1 MKRSLFSFVCT
12 VLLLSL
18 TCSVRAASTYG
29 VLINSNRLVAAED
42 AGESVDGH
50 TQYLARVQLNAL
62 DTIRLIDTS
71 NNNATW
77 MVDLDAASVSG
88 FEGSATL
95 GYMVCM
101 TAGCYDCYIKLKYQS
116 DQLYIGA
123 GTDDCSEGVEYNPSA
138 GGGGDTQ
145 EMYYLVGN
153 SADMGEWSL
162 ENALLLTDGTITLDL
177 QEGEYKFKVVEGR
190 SWDVALGY
198 TDLNFDCSSY
208 NVRGDEDGNINV
220 VLAQAGTFT
229 VAVQNGQLCVTG
241 SFVNNTD
248 QVRLTTG
255 VSPEGSG
262 YISPASGTYSL
273 GSSVEL
279 SASISTG
286 GWMFDRWSDDNSW
299 GNPRTVTLTQD
310 TTITAIF
317 SPGEYGLLI
326 NGSTIVDGTF
336 TGRVPEGSYIGQF
349 KATTYLQQGDQLQII
364 NLFHGDN
371 SAWRPEIEDGGLSS
385 NFEIGDNN
393 LTCNVAGCYDIYI
406 KIHYGQSSDVVYI
419 GEGYDCPNQGDT
431 SGGNTDGDVLF
442 STSFEDWPSQT
453 YSSEQTWAASNIIFT
468 LNRVK
473 VVSNQQ
479 PASVSG
485 SSVGYIQPT
494 NTSSAYVYTDR
505 LAYVERV
512 VYTHASA
519 ISGGGWQLQ
528 SSSDGTNWYAFNEN
542 EPGCATSYQA
552 EQKEVYV
559 FMENVWLRWVPMG
572 GSTNTN
578 IYLTD
583 IIIYGNNGSSGAPGI
598 VASGDCAEDGSSNV
612 TWLLSTDSI
621 LTIGGNGR
629 MADYDEQTNIAP
641 WYQYKD
647 AYNSVYIADGV
658 TNVGNLAFR
667 ESPNLRYVDL
677 ASTVTQL
684 GNYSFYNCPTLHS
697 LTLPESVA
705 VLSENTPFGGTTK
718 MNSAVYNSRVFV
730 SLPQDY
736 SGEFA
741 VADGTIMV
749 ASQAFRG
756 CSQLTAVALPNTVTN
771 LLGSST
777 FENCTSL
784 MSVILPDGIIDLGQ
798 YAFSGCITLKGIDLP
813 STLASLG
820 SYCFAECSAV
830 DSIICRATTPPS
842 ANGSTFAGVPEGTT
856 VYVPGESIETYLA
869 ADGWSTFSTYLAL
882 DQSAGN
888 TCPVSGTCGA
898 DGDNIT
904 WELGCDSVLTL
915 TGTGAM
921 ADYSLDN
928 APWYES
934 YRQAIR
940 SVVIGSGI
948 TSVGAR
954 AFTDCTSLTSVDFGE
969 TVTSVGYYAFGFC
982 SSLQHVT
989 LPNSITAISN
999 GAFDRCPLTE
1009 PLYNSHVFVFMPETY
1024 AGEYSIPEGI
1034 ETIAGYA
1041 FKGCSQ
1047 ITSITVPESVTSIS
1061 GGYAFSGCSSLQS
1074 INIPA
1079 GVTYI
1084 GGGTFSG
1091 CSSLRYIEI
1100 PASVTQIA
1108 VSAFSNCTGLDS
1120 ITCNATYPPMAEA
1133 NTFEGV
1139 ATSIPVN
1146 IPAGTTGTYSQAT
1159 GWNQFTNF
1167 RELPDS
1173 VCVVARGICGAQE
1186 RNLSWVLTCDS
1197 VLTIFGT
1204 GAMVS
1209 TYYSTPAPWAEYG
1222 SKIRDIVIGEGVT
1235 NMAAYAFYNDGNTAG
1250 VYDNVRTLYIPS
1262 TMQNLVN
1269 NYFYRCPLDIVTIN
1283 SDTIVG
1289 KGNFTSGSS
1298 INQLFGS
1305 RVRQFIIGDSV
1316 KSIANSAFYNQSPDS
1331 LESVILPE
1339 GLQSI
1344 GTWAFGYVEH
1354 LSTIALP
1361 STLQTLDTEAFSAS
1375 GLESID
1381 IPAGLQTI
1389 GSSVFKNCKQL
1400 SSVTFHNGLKT
1411 IGVSAFQNCTALPV
1425 ITIPETVETVN
1436 SGAFQGCTSLTKVT
1450 VLSALWAGENKSSSS
1465 TTKQVL
1471 DGYVRELVLGD
1482 GITRLGKYAF
1492 SGIDSLRT
1500 ITFPSSL
1507 EVVGEYAFSNC
1518 KSLSSLSL
1526 PAGVTTIGNYAFTGC
1541 AAIDSV
1547 SLGESLVRI
1556 GQQAFSQCTSMRS
1569 LPLPESLRAINSTA
1583 FYGCTGLTEVVI
1595 PSAVDSLGSNIF
1607 GGCTN
1612 LTRVTVNSNALC
1624 SQTFTTTANIKTA
1637 FNQDAILTYVIGE
1650 GVTAIGNYAFYNSP
1664 MVALNLPSTLTAIGT
1679 GSFGSC
1685 SSLTCVTCEAVT
1697 PPTISASTAF
1707 SRQDT
1712 LLIPC
1717 EAKTLYKQA
1726 EYWQNFSKII
1736 CPDDMNT
1743 PTELTYTLTA
1753 DWQFIMLP
1761 GVFGLSAD
1769 DIVTDGDVVWATYNA
1784 ERRAAG
1790 LSGWEIYSAA
1800 TGFSGTKAFIV
1811 RAADANATL
1820 TIHIP
1825 DQAREP
1831 AGAAL
1836 PLTYQAAAHPQ
1847 NANWNFLGNPYPYE
1861 YNISAALLAQGIE
1874 TPITVWNGTGYSTYT
1889 PGIDEYTLQPFQ
1901 AFFIQLPD
1909 NGPETITFSSEYIAA
1924 SGEND
1929 LLWDYTEAA
1938 PSANPDNG
1946 LYYASMVSDAVGTN
1960 NGLKGVKLNASGWA
1974 YFEKANVAGK
1984 LKLTF
1989 ANRKV
1994 QTAYAV
2000 SVYNATKTEGENP
2013 VKGEK
2018 IADTDDV
2025 EFGSSATIALPAEV
2039 TGVYIERK
2047 TDAEG
2052 VLSKIEFKEGVA
2064 H

>member
-1 MKRSLFSFVCT
+1 MKRSLLSFVCT
-12 VLLLSL
+12 VLLLGFA
-18 TCSVRAASTYG
+18 CSVRAASAYG
-29 VLINSNRLVAAED
+29 ILINSNRLVAAEE

-190 SWDVALGY
+190 SWDIALGY
-198 TDLNFDCSSY
+198 TNLNFDCSSY
-208 NVRGDEDGNINV
+208 NVRGDEDGNVNV
-220 VLAQAGTFT
+220 VLAQAGTLT

-241 SFVNNTD
+241 NFVNNTN

-255 VSPEGSG
+255 VSPEGAG
-262 YISPASGTYSL
+262 YISPSSGNYSI

-279 SASISTG
+279 SASIATG

-299 GNPRTVTLTQD
+299 GNPRTITLTQD

-349 KATTYLQQGDQLQII
+349 KATTYLQQGDQLQVI

-371 SAWRPEIEDGGLSS
+371 SAWRPEIEDGGLSG

-393 LTCNVAGCYDIYI
+393 LICNVAGCYDIYI

-419 GEGYDCPNQGDT
+419 GEGYDCPNQGDP

-453 YSSEQTWAASNIIFT
+453 YSSEQTWASSNIIFT

-473 VVSNQQ
+473 VVPNQQ
-479 PASVSG
+479 PTSVSG

-494 NTSSAYVYTDR
+494 NVSSAYVYTDR

-512 VYTHASA
+512 IYTHASA

-528 SSSDGTNWYAFNEN
+528 SSSDGVDWYAFNDN
-542 EPGCATSYQA
+542 ETGCATSYQA
-552 EQKEVYV
+552 EVKEVYV
-559 FMENVWLRWVPMG
+559 HMENVWLRWVPLG
-572 GSTNTN
+572 SSTNTN

-667 ESPNLRYVDL
+667 ESPNLRYVEL

-684 GNYSFYNCPTLHS
+684 GNYSFYNCPALHS
-697 LTLPESVA
+697 LTLPESVT

-749 ASQAFRG
+749 ASQAFRD

-798 YAFSGCITLKGIDLP
+798 YAFSGCIALKGIDLP

-856 VYVPGESIETYLA
+856 VYVPGASIETYHA

-898 DGDNIT
+898 DGDNIR
-904 WELGCDSVLTL
+904 WELGCDSVLTIS
-915 TGTGAM
+915 GTGAM
-921 ADYSLDN
+921 ATYNSNTTPWLANAAAIKSVVIEHGVTSLSPYAFYNSGSSANYKSLTHVSIPSSISTLSNNQFWQCPIQTVELNSEALMLNITSSSNNLMYIFGTQVRKYILGDSVLTIGKYAFYNQGDDSLRTIVLPQGLTTISAWGFGYLEHLQSIEIPANVTSIGGN
-928 APWYES
+928 AFS
-934 YRQAIR
+934 GCTNLR
-940 SVVIGSGI
+940 SVVIGSG
-948 TSVGAR
+948 
-954 AFTDCTSLTSVDFGE
+954 
-969 TVTSVGYYAFGFC
+969 
-982 SSLQHVT
+982 
-989 LPNSITAISN
+989 
-999 GAFDRCPLTE
+999 
-1009 PLYNSHVFVFMPETY
+1009 
-1024 AGEYSIPEGI
+1024 
-1034 ETIAGYA
+1034 
-1041 FKGCSQ
+1041 
-1047 ITSITVPESVTSIS
+1047 VTSI
-1061 GGYAFSGCSSLQS
+1061 A
-1074 INIPA
+1074 
-1079 GVTYI
+1079 
-1084 GGGTFSG
+1084 
-1091 CSSLRYIEI
+1091 
-1100 PASVTQIA
+1100 
-1108 VSAFSNCTGLDS
+1108 
-1120 ITCNATYPPMAEA
+1120 
-1133 NTFEGV
+1133 
-1139 ATSIPVN
+1139 
-1146 IPAGTTGTYSQAT
+1146 SQA
-1159 GWNQFTNF
+1159 F
-1167 RELPDS
+1167 RD
-1173 VCVVARGICGAQE
+1173 C
-1186 RNLSWVLTCDS
+1186 
-1197 VLTIFGT
+1197 
-1204 GAMVS
+1204 
-1209 TYYSTPAPWAEYG
+1209 
-1222 SKIRDIVIGEGVT
+1222 
-1235 NMAAYAFYNDGNTAG
+1235 
-1250 VYDNVRTLYIPS
+1250 
-1262 TMQNLVN
+1262 
-1269 NYFYRCPLDIVTIN
+1269 N
-1283 SDTIVG
+1283 S
-1289 KGNFTSGSS
+1289 
-1298 INQLFGS
+1298 
-1305 RVRQFIIGDSV
+1305 
-1316 KSIANSAFYNQSPDS
+1316 
-1331 LESVILPE
+1331 
-1339 GLQSI
+1339 
-1344 GTWAFGYVEH
+1344 
-1354 LSTIALP
+1354 
-1361 STLQTLDTEAFSAS
+1361 
-1375 GLESID
+1375 
-1381 IPAGLQTI
+1381 
-1389 GSSVFKNCKQL
+1389 
-1400 SSVTFHNGLKT
+1400 
-1411 IGVSAFQNCTALPV
+1411 
-1425 ITIPETVETVN
+1425 
-1436 SGAFQGCTSLTKVT
+1436 
-1450 VLSALWAGENKSSSS
+1450 
-1465 TTKQVL
+1465 
-1471 DGYVRELVLGD
+1471 
-1482 GITRLGKYAF
+1482 
-1492 SGIDSLRT
+1492 
-1500 ITFPSSL
+1500 
-1507 EVVGEYAFSNC
+1507 
-1518 KSLSSLSL
+1518 
-1526 PAGVTTIGNYAFTGC
+1526 
-1541 AAIDSV
+1541 
-1547 SLGESLVRI
+1547 
-1556 GQQAFSQCTSMRS
+1556 
-1569 LPLPESLRAINSTA
+1569 
-1583 FYGCTGLTEVVI
+1583 
-1595 PSAVDSLGSNIF
+1595 
-1607 GGCTN
+1607 
-1612 LTRVTVNSNALC
+1612 LTRVTSNA
-1624 SQTFTTTANIKTA
+1624 
-1637 FNQDAILTYVIGE
+1637 
-1650 GVTAIGNYAFYNSP
+1650 P
-1664 MVALNLPSTLTAIGT
+1664 
-1679 GSFGSC
+1679 
-1685 SSLTCVTCEAVT
+1685 T
-1697 PPTISASTAF
+1697 PPTIAASDAF
-1707 SRQDT
+1707 SLQDT
-1712 LLIPC
+1712 LLVPC
-1717 EAKTLYKQA
+1717 EAKTLYQQA
-1726 EYWQNFSKII
+1726 QFWQNFSKII

-1743 PTELTYTLTA
+1743 PTELTYTLTT
-1753 DWQFIMLP
+1753 DWQFITLP

-1769 DIVTDGDVVWATYNA
+1769 DIVTDGEVVWATYNA

-1909 NGPETITFSSEYIAA
+1909 GGPQAIQFSPEYIV
-1924 SGEND
+1924 GGTGGN
-1929 LLWDYTEAA
+1929 A
-1938 PSANPDNG
+1938 PVR
-1946 LYYASMVSDAVGTN
+1946 VSDIVRSHIA
-1960 NGLKGVKLNASGWA
+1960 
-1974 YFEKANVAGK
+1974 
-1984 LKLTF
+1984 
-1989 ANRKV
+1989 
-1994 QTAYAV
+1994 QQI
-2000 SVYNATKTEGENP
+2000 TENH
-2013 VKGEK
+2013 
-2018 IADTDDV
+2018 
-2025 EFGSSATIALPAEV
+2025 
-2039 TGVYIERK
+2039 Y
-2047 TDAEG
+2047 
-2052 VLSKIEFKEGVA
+2052 
-2064 H
+2064 

>member
-1 MKRSLFSFVCT
+1 MKRSLLSFVCT
-12 VLLLSL
+12 VLLLGFA
-18 TCSVRAASTYG
+18 CSVRAASAYG
-29 VLINSNRLVAAED
+29 ILINSNRLVAAEE

-50 TQYLARVQLNAL
+50 TQYLARVQLNVL

-190 SWDVALGY
+190 SWDIALGY
-198 TDLNFDCSSY
+198 TNLNFDCSSY
-208 NVRGDEDGNINV
+208 NVRGDEDGNVNV
-220 VLAQAGTFT
+220 VLAQAGTLT

-241 SFVNNTD
+241 NFVNNTN

-255 VSPEGSG
+255 VSPEGAG
-262 YISPASGTYSL
+262 YISPSSGNYSI

-279 SASISTG
+279 SASIATG

-299 GNPRTVTLTQD
+299 GNPRTITLTQD

-349 KATTYLQQGDQLQII
+349 KATTYLQQGDQLQVI

-371 SAWRPEIEDGGLSS
+371 SAWRPEIEDGGLSG

-393 LTCNVAGCYDIYI
+393 LICNVAGCYDIYI

-419 GEGYDCPNQGDT
+419 GEGYDCPNQGDP

-453 YSSEQTWAASNIIFT
+453 YSSEQTWASSNIIFT

-473 VVSNQQ
+473 VVPNQQ
-479 PASVSG
+479 PTSVSG

-494 NTSSAYVYTDR
+494 NVSSAYVYTDR

-512 VYTHASA
+512 IYTHASA

-528 SSSDGTNWYAFNEN
+528 SSSDGVDWYAFNDN
-542 EPGCATSYQA
+542 ETGCATSYQA
-552 EQKEVYV
+552 EVKEVYV
-559 FMENVWLRWVPMG
+559 HMENVWLRWVPLG
-572 GSTNTN
+572 SSTNTN

-667 ESPNLRYVDL
+667 ESPNLRYVEL

-684 GNYSFYNCPTLHS
+684 GNYSFYNCPALHS
-697 LTLPESVA
+697 LTLPESVT

-749 ASQAFRG
+749 ASQAFRD

-798 YAFSGCITLKGIDLP
+798 YAFSGCIALKGIDLP

-898 DGDNIT
+898 DGDNIR
-904 WELGCDSVLTL
+904 WELGCDSVLTIS
-915 TGTGAM
+915 GTGAM
-921 ADYSLDN
+921 ATYNSNTTPWLANAAAIKSVVIEHGVTSLSPYAFYNSGSSANYKSLTHVSIPSSISTLSNNQFWQCPIQTVELNSEALMLNITSSSNNLMYIFGTQVRKYILGDSVLTIGKYAFYNQGDDSLRTIVLPQGLTTISAWGFGYLEHLQSIEIPANVTSIGGN
-928 APWYES
+928 AFS
-934 YRQAIR
+934 GCTNLR
-940 SVVIGSGI
+940 SVVIGSG
-948 TSVGAR
+948 
-954 AFTDCTSLTSVDFGE
+954 
-969 TVTSVGYYAFGFC
+969 
-982 SSLQHVT
+982 
-989 LPNSITAISN
+989 
-999 GAFDRCPLTE
+999 
-1009 PLYNSHVFVFMPETY
+1009 
-1024 AGEYSIPEGI
+1024 
-1034 ETIAGYA
+1034 
-1041 FKGCSQ
+1041 
-1047 ITSITVPESVTSIS
+1047 VTSI
-1061 GGYAFSGCSSLQS
+1061 A
-1074 INIPA
+1074 
-1079 GVTYI
+1079 
-1084 GGGTFSG
+1084 
-1091 CSSLRYIEI
+1091 
-1100 PASVTQIA
+1100 
-1108 VSAFSNCTGLDS
+1108 
-1120 ITCNATYPPMAEA
+1120 
-1133 NTFEGV
+1133 
-1139 ATSIPVN
+1139 
-1146 IPAGTTGTYSQAT
+1146 SQA
-1159 GWNQFTNF
+1159 F
-1167 RELPDS
+1167 RD
-1173 VCVVARGICGAQE
+1173 C
-1186 RNLSWVLTCDS
+1186 
-1197 VLTIFGT
+1197 
-1204 GAMVS
+1204 
-1209 TYYSTPAPWAEYG
+1209 
-1222 SKIRDIVIGEGVT
+1222 
-1235 NMAAYAFYNDGNTAG
+1235 
-1250 VYDNVRTLYIPS
+1250 
-1262 TMQNLVN
+1262 
-1269 NYFYRCPLDIVTIN
+1269 N
-1283 SDTIVG
+1283 S
-1289 KGNFTSGSS
+1289 
-1298 INQLFGS
+1298 
-1305 RVRQFIIGDSV
+1305 
-1316 KSIANSAFYNQSPDS
+1316 
-1331 LESVILPE
+1331 
-1339 GLQSI
+1339 
-1344 GTWAFGYVEH
+1344 
-1354 LSTIALP
+1354 
-1361 STLQTLDTEAFSAS
+1361 
-1375 GLESID
+1375 
-1381 IPAGLQTI
+1381 
-1389 GSSVFKNCKQL
+1389 
-1400 SSVTFHNGLKT
+1400 
-1411 IGVSAFQNCTALPV
+1411 
-1425 ITIPETVETVN
+1425 
-1436 SGAFQGCTSLTKVT
+1436 
-1450 VLSALWAGENKSSSS
+1450 
-1465 TTKQVL
+1465 
-1471 DGYVRELVLGD
+1471 
-1482 GITRLGKYAF
+1482 
-1492 SGIDSLRT
+1492 
-1500 ITFPSSL
+1500 
-1507 EVVGEYAFSNC
+1507 
-1518 KSLSSLSL
+1518 
-1526 PAGVTTIGNYAFTGC
+1526 
-1541 AAIDSV
+1541 
-1547 SLGESLVRI
+1547 
-1556 GQQAFSQCTSMRS
+1556 
-1569 LPLPESLRAINSTA
+1569 
-1583 FYGCTGLTEVVI
+1583 
-1595 PSAVDSLGSNIF
+1595 
-1607 GGCTN
+1607 
-1612 LTRVTVNSNALC
+1612 LTRVTSNA
-1624 SQTFTTTANIKTA
+1624 
-1637 FNQDAILTYVIGE
+1637 
-1650 GVTAIGNYAFYNSP
+1650 P
-1664 MVALNLPSTLTAIGT
+1664 
-1679 GSFGSC
+1679 
-1685 SSLTCVTCEAVT
+1685 T
-1697 PPTISASTAF
+1697 PPTIAASDAF
-1707 SRQDT
+1707 SLQDT
-1712 LLIPC
+1712 LLVPC
-1717 EAKTLYKQA
+1717 EAKTLYQQA
-1726 EYWQNFSKII
+1726 QFWQNFSKII

-1743 PTELTYTLTA
+1743 PTELTYTLTT
-1753 DWQFIMLP
+1753 DWQFITLP

-1769 DIVTDGDVVWATYNA
+1769 DIVTDGEVVWATYNA

-1909 NGPETITFSSEYIAA
+1909 GGPQAIQFSPEYIV
-1924 SGEND
+1924 GGTGGN
-1929 LLWDYTEAA
+1929 A
-1938 PSANPDNG
+1938 PVR
-1946 LYYASMVSDAVGTN
+1946 VSDIVRSHIA
-1960 NGLKGVKLNASGWA
+1960 
-1974 YFEKANVAGK
+1974 
-1984 LKLTF
+1984 
-1989 ANRKV
+1989 
-1994 QTAYAV
+1994 QQI
-2000 SVYNATKTEGENP
+2000 TENH
-2013 VKGEK
+2013 
-2018 IADTDDV
+2018 
-2025 EFGSSATIALPAEV
+2025 
-2039 TGVYIERK
+2039 Y
-2047 TDAEG
+2047 
-2052 VLSKIEFKEGVA
+2052 
-2064 H
+2064 

>member
-29 VLINSNRLVAAED
+29 ILINSNRLVAAED
-42 AGESVDGH
+42 AGKSVDGH
-50 TQYLARVQLNAL
+50 TQYLARVQLNVL

-77 MVDLDAASVSG
+77 MADLDAASVSG

-123 GTDDCSEGVEYNPSA
+123 GTDDCSEGVEYNPST
-138 GGGGDTQ
+138 GGGGTQ
-145 EMYYLVGN
+145 VEYYLVGN

-162 ENALLLTDGTITLDL
+162 ENALLLTDGTISLDL

-190 SWDVALGY
+190 SWDIALGY
-198 TDLNFDCSSY
+198 ANLNFNCSSY
-208 NVRGDEDGNINV
+208 NVRGDEDGNVDV
-220 VLAQAGTFT
+220 VLAQAGTLT

-241 SFVNNTD
+241 NFVNNTD

-255 VSPEGSG
+255 VSPEGAG
-262 YISPASGTYSL
+262 YISPSSGNYSI

-279 SASISTG
+279 SASIATG

-371 SAWRPEIEDGGLSS
+371 SAWRPEIEDGGLSG

-393 LTCNVAGCYDIYI
+393 LICNVAGCYDIYI

-419 GEGYDCPNQGDT
+419 GEGYDCPNQGDP
-431 SGGNTDGDVLF
+431 SGGNTGGDVLF

-453 YSSEQTWAASNIIFT
+453 YSSEQTWASSNIIFT

-473 VVSNQQ
+473 VVPNQQ
-479 PASVSG
+479 PTSVSG

-494 NTSSAYVYTDR
+494 NVSSAYVYTDR

-528 SSSDGTNWYAFNEN
+528 SSSDGVDWYAFNDN
-542 EPGCATSYQA
+542 ETGCATSYQA

-559 FMENVWLRWVPMG
+559 YMENVWLRWVPMG
-572 GSTNTN
+572 NSTNTN

-583 IIIYGNNGSSGAPGI
+583 IIIYGNNGSSDAPGI

-667 ESPNLRYVDL
+667 ESPNLRYVEL

-684 GNYSFYNCPTLHS
+684 GNYSFYNCPALHS
-697 LTLPESVA
+697 LTLPESVTI
-705 VLSENTPFGGTTK
+705 LSENTLFGGTTK

-798 YAFSGCITLKGIDLP
+798 YAFSGCIALKGIDLP

-856 VYVPGESIETYLA
+856 VYVPGASIETYLA

-898 DGDNIT
+898 DGENLT
-904 WELGCDSVLTL
+904 WVLGCDSVLTIS
-915 TGTGAM
+915 GTGAM
-921 ADYSLDN
+921 ATYNSNTTPWLANAAAIKSVVIEPGVTSLSPYAFYNSGSSANYKSLTHVSIPSSISTLSNNQFWQCPIQTVELNSEALMLNITSSSNNLMYIFGAQVRKYILGDSVLTIGKYAFYNQGDDSLRTIVLPQGLTTISAWGFGYLEHLQSIEIPANVTSIGGN
-928 APWYES
+928 AFS
-934 YRQAIR
+934 GCTNLQ
-940 SVVIGSGI
+940 SVVIGSG
-948 TSVGAR
+948 
-954 AFTDCTSLTSVDFGE
+954 
-969 TVTSVGYYAFGFC
+969 
-982 SSLQHVT
+982 
-989 LPNSITAISN
+989 
-999 GAFDRCPLTE
+999 
-1009 PLYNSHVFVFMPETY
+1009 
-1024 AGEYSIPEGI
+1024 
-1034 ETIAGYA
+1034 
-1041 FKGCSQ
+1041 
-1047 ITSITVPESVTSIS
+1047 VTSI
-1061 GGYAFSGCSSLQS
+1061 A
-1074 INIPA
+1074 
-1079 GVTYI
+1079 
-1084 GGGTFSG
+1084 
-1091 CSSLRYIEI
+1091 
-1100 PASVTQIA
+1100 
-1108 VSAFSNCTGLDS
+1108 
-1120 ITCNATYPPMAEA
+1120 
-1133 NTFEGV
+1133 
-1139 ATSIPVN
+1139 
-1146 IPAGTTGTYSQAT
+1146 SQA
-1159 GWNQFTNF
+1159 F
-1167 RELPDS
+1167 RD
-1173 VCVVARGICGAQE
+1173 C
-1186 RNLSWVLTCDS
+1186 
-1197 VLTIFGT
+1197 
-1204 GAMVS
+1204 
-1209 TYYSTPAPWAEYG
+1209 
-1222 SKIRDIVIGEGVT
+1222 
-1235 NMAAYAFYNDGNTAG
+1235 
-1250 VYDNVRTLYIPS
+1250 
-1262 TMQNLVN
+1262 
-1269 NYFYRCPLDIVTIN
+1269 N
-1283 SDTIVG
+1283 S
-1289 KGNFTSGSS
+1289 
-1298 INQLFGS
+1298 
-1305 RVRQFIIGDSV
+1305 
-1316 KSIANSAFYNQSPDS
+1316 
-1331 LESVILPE
+1331 
-1339 GLQSI
+1339 
-1344 GTWAFGYVEH
+1344 
-1354 LSTIALP
+1354 
-1361 STLQTLDTEAFSAS
+1361 
-1375 GLESID
+1375 
-1381 IPAGLQTI
+1381 
-1389 GSSVFKNCKQL
+1389 
-1400 SSVTFHNGLKT
+1400 
-1411 IGVSAFQNCTALPV
+1411 
-1425 ITIPETVETVN
+1425 
-1436 SGAFQGCTSLTKVT
+1436 
-1450 VLSALWAGENKSSSS
+1450 
-1465 TTKQVL
+1465 
-1471 DGYVRELVLGD
+1471 
-1482 GITRLGKYAF
+1482 
-1492 SGIDSLRT
+1492 
-1500 ITFPSSL
+1500 
-1507 EVVGEYAFSNC
+1507 
-1518 KSLSSLSL
+1518 
-1526 PAGVTTIGNYAFTGC
+1526 
-1541 AAIDSV
+1541 
-1547 SLGESLVRI
+1547 
-1556 GQQAFSQCTSMRS
+1556 
-1569 LPLPESLRAINSTA
+1569 
-1583 FYGCTGLTEVVI
+1583 
-1595 PSAVDSLGSNIF
+1595 
-1607 GGCTN
+1607 
-1612 LTRVTVNSNALC
+1612 LTRVTSNA
-1624 SQTFTTTANIKTA
+1624 
-1637 FNQDAILTYVIGE
+1637 
-1650 GVTAIGNYAFYNSP
+1650 P
-1664 MVALNLPSTLTAIGT
+1664 
-1679 GSFGSC
+1679 
-1685 SSLTCVTCEAVT
+1685 T
-1697 PPTISASTAF
+1697 PPTIAASDAF
-1707 SRQDT
+1707 SLQDT
-1712 LLIPC
+1712 LLVPC
-1717 EAKTLYKQA
+1717 EAKTLYQQA
-1726 EYWQNFSKII
+1726 QFWQNFSKII

-1790 LSGWEIYSAA
+1790 LSGWEIYNAA

-1825 DQAREP
+1825 EQAREP

-1847 NANWNFLGNPYPYE
+1847 NANWNFLGNPYPYS
-1861 YNISAALLAQGIE
+1861 YDIMAALNAQGIE
-1874 TPITVWNGTGYSTYT
+1874 APITVWNGTGYSTYT
-1889 PGIDEYTLQPFQ
+1889 PGIDEYTLQPFE

-1909 NGPETITFSSEYIAA
+1909 NGLETITFSSEYFAVTDGATTASYMFDVDHQDGWTNTASMLNGYWLLDNDKVLTSPEVDLAKLSSIHVRMRTYGGTQYSQLQVTAGNNVLAIIEASKGSTMTDYEWTSTNTLTGKLPITFTCLNAGNQKGIGFESVTIEA
-1924 SGEND
+1924 SGVGDDTSDTIAGALPGKFSVSATKQVQFSQGNLQYQASTNTWRFAENQYDVIGEANANISETYEGWID
-1929 LLWDYTEAA
+1929 LFGWASSSFPTQSTTINDDYVDFDDWGNQPINNGGNVEGLWRTLTSGEWDYLFCSRANADSLFSVAYVNGICGIIILPDAWVLPQGEDYI
-1938 PSANPDNG
+1938 SAKTQKIS
-1946 LYYASMVSDAVGTN
+1946 LSISGTYSSP
-1960 NGLKGVKLNASGWA
+1960 KGVDIFRTVSYDIADWSVMESSGAIFLPFGDYRSGTTVNSSYGRYWSSTQNDSA
-1974 YFEKANVAGK
+1974 
-1984 LKLTF
+1984 
-1989 ANRKV
+1989 
-1994 QTAYAV
+1994 TAYTAGFHFAYAGNFELTPQDYCDKYLGL
-2000 SVYNATKTEGENP
+2000 SVRL
-2013 VKGEK
+2013 V
-2018 IADTDDV
+2018 
-2025 EFGSSATIALPAEV
+2025 
-2039 TGVYIERK
+2039 R
-2047 TDAEG
+2047 
-2052 VLSKIEFKEGVA
+2052 
-2064 H
+2064 

>member
-12 VLLLSL
+12 VLLLGFA
-18 TCSVRAASTYG
+18 CSVSAATAYG
-29 VLINSNRLVAAED
+29 ILINSNRLVAAED
-42 AGESVDGH
+42 AGSIEGY
-50 TQYLARVQLNAL
+50 TQYLAHVQLNVQ
-62 DTIRLIDTS
+62 DTIRLLDID
-71 NNNATW
+71 NNATW

-123 GTDDCSEGVEYNPSA
+123 GTDGCSEGVEYNPSA
-138 GGGGDTQ
+138 GGGSTQ
-145 EMYYLVGN
+145 VEYYLVGN

-198 TDLNFDCSSY
+198 ANLDSDCSSY
-208 NVRGDEDGNINV
+208 NVRGDEDGNVNV
-220 VLAQAGTFT
+220 VLAQAGTLT

-241 SFVNNTD
+241 NFVNNTD

-255 VSPEGSG
+255 VSPEDAG
-262 YISPASGTYSL
+262 YISPSSGNYSI

-279 SASISTG
+279 SASIATG

-299 GNPRTVTLTQD
+299 GNPRTITLTQD

-371 SAWRPEIEDGGLSS
+371 SAWRPEIEDGGLSG
-385 NFEIGDNN
+385 NFAIGDNN
-393 LTCNVAGCYDIYI
+393 LICNVAGCYDIYI

-419 GEGYDCPNQGDT
+419 GEGYDCPNQGDP

-442 STSFEDWPSQT
+442 STSFEDWPSQS
-453 YSSEQTWAASNIIFT
+453 YSSEQTWASSNIIFT

-473 VVSNQQ
+473 VVPNQQ
-479 PASVSG
+479 PTSVSG

-494 NTSSAYVYTDR
+494 NVSSAYVYTDR
-505 LAYVERV
+505 LAYVEKV
-512 VYTHASA
+512 IYTHASA

-528 SSSDGTNWYAFNEN
+528 SSSDGVDWYAFNDN
-542 EPGCATSYQA
+542 ETGCATSYQA

-559 FMENVWLRWVPMG
+559 YMENVWLRWVPLG
-572 GSTNTN
+572 SSTNTN

-621 LTIGGNGR
+621 LTIGGSGR

-667 ESPNLRYVDL
+667 ESPNLRYVEL

-684 GNYSFYNCPTLHS
+684 GNYSFYNCPALHS
-697 LTLPESVA
+697 LTLPESVT
-705 VLSENTPFGGTTK
+705 VLSENTPFGGTTQ

-798 YAFSGCITLKGIDLP
+798 YAFSGCIALKGIDLP

-856 VYVPGESIETYLA
+856 VYVPGASIETYLA

-898 DGDNIT
+898 NGDNIT
-904 WELGCDSVLTL
+904 WELGCDSVLTIS
-915 TGTGAM
+915 GTGAM
-921 ADYSLDN
+921 ATYNSNTTPWLANAAAIKSVVIEHGVSSLSPYAFYNSGSSANYKSLTHVSIPSSISSLSNNQFWQCPIQTVELNSEALMQNITSSGNNLMYIFGTQVRKYILGDSVLTIGKYAFYNQGDDSLRTIVLPQRLTTISAWGFGYLEHLQSIEIPANVTSIGGN
-928 APWYES
+928 AFS
-934 YRQAIR
+934 GCTNLQ
-940 SVVIGSGI
+940 SVVIGSG
-948 TSVGAR
+948 
-954 AFTDCTSLTSVDFGE
+954 
-969 TVTSVGYYAFGFC
+969 
-982 SSLQHVT
+982 
-989 LPNSITAISN
+989 
-999 GAFDRCPLTE
+999 
-1009 PLYNSHVFVFMPETY
+1009 
-1024 AGEYSIPEGI
+1024 
-1034 ETIAGYA
+1034 
-1041 FKGCSQ
+1041 
-1047 ITSITVPESVTSIS
+1047 VTSI
-1061 GGYAFSGCSSLQS
+1061 A
-1074 INIPA
+1074 
-1079 GVTYI
+1079 
-1084 GGGTFSG
+1084 
-1091 CSSLRYIEI
+1091 
-1100 PASVTQIA
+1100 
-1108 VSAFSNCTGLDS
+1108 
-1120 ITCNATYPPMAEA
+1120 
-1133 NTFEGV
+1133 
-1139 ATSIPVN
+1139 
-1146 IPAGTTGTYSQAT
+1146 SQA
-1159 GWNQFTNF
+1159 F
-1167 RELPDS
+1167 RD
-1173 VCVVARGICGAQE
+1173 C
-1186 RNLSWVLTCDS
+1186 
-1197 VLTIFGT
+1197 
-1204 GAMVS
+1204 
-1209 TYYSTPAPWAEYG
+1209 
-1222 SKIRDIVIGEGVT
+1222 
-1235 NMAAYAFYNDGNTAG
+1235 
-1250 VYDNVRTLYIPS
+1250 
-1262 TMQNLVN
+1262 
-1269 NYFYRCPLDIVTIN
+1269 N
-1283 SDTIVG
+1283 S
-1289 KGNFTSGSS
+1289 
-1298 INQLFGS
+1298 
-1305 RVRQFIIGDSV
+1305 
-1316 KSIANSAFYNQSPDS
+1316 
-1331 LESVILPE
+1331 
-1339 GLQSI
+1339 
-1344 GTWAFGYVEH
+1344 
-1354 LSTIALP
+1354 
-1361 STLQTLDTEAFSAS
+1361 
-1375 GLESID
+1375 
-1381 IPAGLQTI
+1381 
-1389 GSSVFKNCKQL
+1389 
-1400 SSVTFHNGLKT
+1400 
-1411 IGVSAFQNCTALPV
+1411 
-1425 ITIPETVETVN
+1425 
-1436 SGAFQGCTSLTKVT
+1436 
-1450 VLSALWAGENKSSSS
+1450 
-1465 TTKQVL
+1465 
-1471 DGYVRELVLGD
+1471 
-1482 GITRLGKYAF
+1482 
-1492 SGIDSLRT
+1492 
-1500 ITFPSSL
+1500 
-1507 EVVGEYAFSNC
+1507 
-1518 KSLSSLSL
+1518 
-1526 PAGVTTIGNYAFTGC
+1526 
-1541 AAIDSV
+1541 
-1547 SLGESLVRI
+1547 
-1556 GQQAFSQCTSMRS
+1556 
-1569 LPLPESLRAINSTA
+1569 
-1583 FYGCTGLTEVVI
+1583 
-1595 PSAVDSLGSNIF
+1595 
-1607 GGCTN
+1607 
-1612 LTRVTVNSNALC
+1612 LTRVTSNA
-1624 SQTFTTTANIKTA
+1624 
-1637 FNQDAILTYVIGE
+1637 
-1650 GVTAIGNYAFYNSP
+1650 P
-1664 MVALNLPSTLTAIGT
+1664 
-1679 GSFGSC
+1679 
-1685 SSLTCVTCEAVT
+1685 T
-1697 PPTISASTAF
+1697 PPTIAASDAF
-1707 SRQDT
+1707 SLQDT
-1712 LLIPC
+1712 LLVPC
-1717 EAKTLYKQA
+1717 EAKTLYQQA
-1726 EYWQNFSKII
+1726 QFWQNFSKII

-1769 DIVTDGDVVWATYNA
+1769 DIVTDGEVVWATYNV

-1847 NANWNFLGNPYPYE
+1847 NANWNFLGNPYPYS
-1861 YNISAALLAQGIE
+1861 YDIMAALNAQGIE

-1909 NGPETITFSSEYIAA
+1909 GGPQAIQFSPEYIIESADGSTTNSGTANTIAGALPGKFSVSATKQVQFSQGNLQYQA
-1924 SGEND
+1924 STNTWRFAENQYDVIGEANANISETYEGWIDLFGWASSSFPTQSTTIND
-1929 LLWDYTEAA
+1929 DYVDFDDWGNQPINNGGNVEGLWRTLTSDEWDYLFCSRANADSLFSVAYVNGICGIIILPDAWVLPQGEDYI
-1938 PSANPDNG
+1938 SAKTQKIS
-1946 LYYASMVSDAVGTN
+1946 LSVSGTYSSP
-1960 NGLKGVKLNASGWA
+1960 KGGDIFRTVSYDIADWSVMESSGAIFLPFGDYRSGTTVNSSYGRYWSSTQNDSA
-1974 YFEKANVAGK
+1974 
-1984 LKLTF
+1984 
-1989 ANRKV
+1989 
-1994 QTAYAV
+1994 TAYTAGFHFAYAGNFELTPQDYCDKYLGL
-2000 SVYNATKTEGENP
+2000 SVRL
-2013 VKGEK
+2013 V
-2018 IADTDDV
+2018 
-2025 EFGSSATIALPAEV
+2025 
-2039 TGVYIERK
+2039 R
-2047 TDAEG
+2047 
-2052 VLSKIEFKEGVA
+2052 
-2064 H
+2064 

>member
-1 MKRSLFSFVCT
+1 MKRSLLSFVCT
-12 VLLLSL
+12 ALLLGFA
-18 TCSVRAASTYG
+18 CSVSAATAYG
-29 VLINSNRLVAAED
+29 ILINSNRLVAAED
-42 AGESVDGH
+42 AGSVEGY
-50 TQYLARVQLNAL
+50 TQYLAHVQLNAQ
-62 DTIRLIDTS
+62 DTIRLLDID
-71 NNNATW
+71 NNATW

-88 FEGSATL
+88 FVGGTDV
-95 GYMVCM
+95 GYLVCSV
-101 TAGCYDCYIKLKYQS
+101 AGCYDCYIKLQYQS

-123 GTDDCSEGVEYNPSA
+123 GTDGCSEGVEYNPSA
-138 GGGGDTQ
+138 GGGGTQ
-145 EMYYLVGN
+145 VEYYLVGN

-190 SWDVALGY
+190 SWDIALGY
-198 TDLNFDCSSY
+198 ANLDFDCSSY
-208 NVRGDEDGNINV
+208 NVRGDEDGNVNV
-220 VLAQAGTFT
+220 VLAQAGTLT

-255 VSPEGSG
+255 VSPEGAG
-262 YISPASGTYSL
+262 YISPSSGNYSI

-279 SASISTG
+279 SASIATG

-299 GNPRTVTLTQD
+299 GNPRTITLTQD

-371 SAWRPEIEDGGLSS
+371 SAWRPEIEDGGLSG

-393 LTCNVAGCYDIYI
+393 LICNVAGCYDIYI

-419 GEGYDCPNQGDT
+419 GESYDCPNQGDP

-453 YSSEQTWAASNIIFT
+453 YSSEQTWASSNIIFT

-473 VVSNQQ
+473 VVPNQQ
-479 PASVSG
+479 PTSVSG

-494 NTSSAYVYTDR
+494 NVSSAYVYTDR
-505 LAYVERV
+505 LAYVEKV
-512 VYTHASA
+512 IYTHASA

-528 SSSDGTNWYAFNEN
+528 SSSDGVDWYAFNDN
-542 EPGCATSYQA
+542 ETGCATSYQA

-559 FMENVWLRWVPMG
+559 YMENVWLRWVPLG
-572 GSTNTN
+572 NSTNTN

-583 IIIYGNNGSSGAPGI
+583 IIIYGNNGSSDTPGI

-629 MADYDEQTNIAP
+629 MADYDGQTNIAP

-667 ESPNLRYVDL
+667 ESSNLRYVEL

-684 GNYSFYNCPTLHS
+684 GNYSFYNCPALHS
-697 LTLPESVA
+697 LTLPESVTI
-705 VLSENTPFGGTTK
+705 LSENTPFGGTTQ

-798 YAFSGCITLKGIDLP
+798 YAFSGCIALKGIDLP

-969 TVTSVGYYAFGFC
+969 TVTNVGYYAFGFC

-999 GAFDRCPLTE
+999 GAFDQCPLTE
-1009 PLYNSHVFVFMPETY
+1009 PLYNSHVFVYMPETY
-1024 AGEYSIPEGI
+1024 AGEYSIPDGI

-1041 FKGCSQ
+1041 FEGCSQ
-1047 ITSITVPESVTSIS
+1047 ITSITVPESVTTIS
-1061 GGYAFSGCSSLQS
+1061 GGYSFSGCSSLQS
-1074 INIPA
+1074 INIPE

-1108 VSAFSNCTGLDS
+1108 VSVFSNCTGLDS
-1120 ITCNATYPPMAEA
+1120 ITCYATYPPMAEA

-1146 IPAGTTGTYSQAT
+1146 ILAGTTGTYSQAT

-1173 VCVVARGICGAQE
+1173 VCIVARGICGAQE

-1197 VLTIFGT
+1197 VLTISGT
-1204 GAMVS
+1204 GAMA
-1209 TYYSTPAPWAEYG
+1209 TYNSNTTPWLANAAAIK
-1222 SKIRDIVIGEGVT
+1222 SVVIEHGVT
-1235 NMAAYAFYNDGNTAG
+1235 SLSPYAFYN
-1250 VYDNVRTLYIPS
+1250 
-1262 TMQNLVN
+1262 
-1269 NYFYRCPLDIVTIN
+1269 
-1283 SDTIVG
+1283 
-1289 KGNFTSGSS
+1289 SGSS
-1298 INQLFGS
+1298 ANYKSLTHVSIPSSISTLSNNQFWQCPIQTVELNSEALMLNITSSSNNLMYIFGTQ
-1305 RVRQFIIGDSV
+1305 VRKYILGDSV
-1316 KSIANSAFYNQSPDS
+1316 LTIGKYVFYNQ
-1331 LESVILPE
+1331 
-1339 GLQSI
+1339 
-1344 GTWAFGYVEH
+1344 
-1354 LSTIALP
+1354 
-1361 STLQTLDTEAFSAS
+1361 
-1375 GLESID
+1375 
-1381 IPAGLQTI
+1381 
-1389 GSSVFKNCKQL
+1389 
-1400 SSVTFHNGLKT
+1400 
-1411 IGVSAFQNCTALPV
+1411 
-1425 ITIPETVETVN
+1425 
-1436 SGAFQGCTSLTKVT
+1436 
-1450 VLSALWAGENKSSSS
+1450 
-1465 TTKQVL
+1465 
-1471 DGYVRELVLGD
+1471 GD
-1482 GITRLGKYAF
+1482 
-1492 SGIDSLRT
+1492 DSLRT
-1500 ITFPSSL
+1500 IVLPQGLTTISAWGFGYL
-1507 EVVGEYAFSNC
+1507 EHLQSIEIPANVTSIGGNAFS
-1518 KSLSSLSL
+1518 
-1526 PAGVTTIGNYAFTGC
+1526 
-1541 AAIDSV
+1541 
-1547 SLGESLVRI
+1547 
-1556 GQQAFSQCTSMRS
+1556 
-1569 LPLPESLRAINSTA
+1569 
-1583 FYGCTGLTEVVI
+1583 
-1595 PSAVDSLGSNIF
+1595 
-1607 GGCTN
+1607 GCTN
-1612 LTRVTVNSNALC
+1612 LRSVVIGSGVTSIASQAFRDCNSLTRVTSNA
-1624 SQTFTTTANIKTA
+1624 
-1637 FNQDAILTYVIGE
+1637 
-1650 GVTAIGNYAFYNSP
+1650 P
-1664 MVALNLPSTLTAIGT
+1664 
-1679 GSFGSC
+1679 
-1685 SSLTCVTCEAVT
+1685 T
-1697 PPTISASTAF
+1697 PPTIAASDAF
-1707 SRQDT
+1707 SLQDT
-1712 LLIPC
+1712 LLVPC
-1717 EAKTLYKQA
+1717 EAKTLYQQA
-1726 EYWQNFSKII
+1726 QFWQNFSKII

-1743 PTELTYTLTA
+1743 PTELTYTLTT
-1753 DWQFIMLP
+1753 DWQFITLP

-1769 DIVTDGDVVWATYNA
+1769 DIVTDGEVVWATYNA

-1889 PGIDEYTLQPFQ
+1889 PVIDEYTLQPFQ

-1909 NGPETITFSSEYIAA
+1909 GGPQAIQFSPEYIV
-1924 SGEND
+1924 GGTGGN
-1929 LLWDYTEAA
+1929 A
-1938 PSANPDNG
+1938 PVR
-1946 LYYASMVSDAVGTN
+1946 VSDIVRSHIA
-1960 NGLKGVKLNASGWA
+1960 
-1974 YFEKANVAGK
+1974 
-1984 LKLTF
+1984 
-1989 ANRKV
+1989 
-1994 QTAYAV
+1994 QQI
-2000 SVYNATKTEGENP
+2000 TENH
-2013 VKGEK
+2013 
-2018 IADTDDV
+2018 
-2025 EFGSSATIALPAEV
+2025 
-2039 TGVYIERK
+2039 Y
-2047 TDAEG
+2047 
-2052 VLSKIEFKEGVA
+2052 
-2064 H
+2064 

>member
-1 MKRSLFSFVCT
+1 MKRSLLSFVCT

-29 VLINSNRLVAAED
+29 ILINSNRLVAAEE

-50 TQYLARVQLNAL
+50 TQYLARVQLNVL

-123 GTDDCSEGVEYNPSA
+123 GTDGCSEGVEYNPSS
-138 GGGGDTQ
+138 GGGGTQ
-145 EMYYLVGN
+145 VEYYLVGN

-162 ENALLLTDGTITLDL
+162 ENALLLTDGTISLDL

-198 TDLNFDCSSY
+198 ANLDFDCSSY
-208 NVRGDEDGNINV
+208 NVRGDEDGNVNV
-220 VLAQAGTFT
+220 VLAQAGTLT

-241 SFVNNTD
+241 NFVNNTD

-255 VSPEGSG
+255 VSPEGAG
-262 YISPASGTYSL
+262 YISPSSGNYSI

-279 SASISTG
+279 SASIATG

-299 GNPRTVTLTQD
+299 GNPRTITLTQD

-371 SAWRPEIEDGGLSS
+371 SAWRPEIEDGGLSG

-393 LTCNVAGCYDIYI
+393 LICNVAGCYDIYI

-419 GEGYDCPNQGDT
+419 GEGYDCPNQGDP
-431 SGGNTDGDVLF
+431 SGGNTGGDVLF

-453 YSSEQTWAASNIIFT
+453 YSSEQTWASSNIIFT

-473 VVSNQQ
+473 VVPNQQ

-512 VYTHASA
+512 IYTHASA
-519 ISGGGWQLQ
+519 VAGGGWQLQ

-559 FMENVWLRWVPMG
+559 FMENVWLRWVPLG

-583 IIIYGNNGSSGAPGI
+583 ITIYGNTNSGGNTGGGEIEHPMQLWAILLDNDISWNYSSAHMANFTSNGVENYFLLWDDGGTETYVRRAVTDQSFYGTAYEYQALTVSDKGWSGAGMMLGDSESLAGVKPLIDSI
-598 VASGDCAEDGSSNV
+598 VARPDEYYLHIALKSTMSGDHQFYLFGSESVNFTIGATDANYVNVESGPIIGNFPRDGQWHDFWVPMNMFADKIANIPSPTGSFNIFCMLSGGETGVQIDIDAVFFCNTAMKEEFMRIAPQSITPQVAASIPTISSEKVMAVYADNYTPVASWNYNASWGQTTLLTEAVIEGNNYLSYSDFNYIGWSITDGQPYNVESMDKLHIDIWVADNSSIEFYLIYGGEGLATDDTSSKVLTLEGGIWNSFDISLSEFEGLNLSSIFQFKFDHGTTTAFCVDNVFFYVDSSN
-612 TWLLSTDSI
+612 T
-621 LTIGGNGR
+621 
-629 MADYDEQTNIAP
+629 
-641 WYQYKD
+641 
-647 AYNSVYIADGV
+647 
-658 TNVGNLAFR
+658 
-667 ESPNLRYVDL
+667 
-677 ASTVTQL
+677 
-684 GNYSFYNCPTLHS
+684 C
-697 LTLPESVA
+697 
-705 VLSENTPFGGTTK
+705 TP
-718 MNSAVYNSRVFV
+718 
-730 SLPQDY
+730 Q
-736 SGEFA
+736 
-741 VADGTIMV
+741 
-749 ASQAFRG
+749 
-756 CSQLTAVALPNTVTN
+756 
-771 LLGSST
+771 
-777 FENCTSL
+777 
-784 MSVILPDGIIDLGQ
+784 
-798 YAFSGCITLKGIDLP
+798 
-813 STLASLG
+813 
-820 SYCFAECSAV
+820 
-830 DSIICRATTPPS
+830 
-842 ANGSTFAGVPEGTT
+842 
-856 VYVPGESIETYLA
+856 
-869 ADGWSTFSTYLAL
+869 
-882 DQSAGN
+882 
-888 TCPVSGTCGA
+888 SGTCGA

-969 TVTSVGYYAFGFC
+969 TVTNVGYYAFGFC

-989 LPNSITAISN
+989 LPNSITNVGN
-999 GAFDRCPLTE
+999 GAFDQCPLTE
-1009 PLYNSHVFVFMPETY
+1009 PLYNSHVFVYMPETF

-1041 FKGCSQ
+1041 FEGCSQ
-1047 ITSITVPESVTSIS
+1047 ITSITVPESVTTIS
-1061 GGYAFSGCSSLQS
+1061 GGYSFSGCSSLQS

-1084 GGGTFSG
+1084 GGATFSG

-1108 VSAFSNCTGLDS
+1108 VSVFSNCTGLDS
-1120 ITCNATYPPMAEA
+1120 ITCYATYPPMAES

-1316 KSIANSAFYNQSPDS
+1316 KSIANNAFYNQSPDS

-1381 IPAGLQTI
+1381 IPVGLQTI

-1411 IGVSAFQNCTALPV
+1411 IGVSAFQNCIALPE

-1518 KSLSSLSL
+1518 KALTSLSL

-1541 AAIDSV
+1541 AAIDSI

-1650 GVTAIGNYAFYNSP
+1650 GVMAIGNYAFYNSP

-1697 PPTISASTAF
+1697 PPTIAASDAF
-1707 SRQDT
+1707 SIQDT
-1712 LLIPC
+1712 LLVPC
-1717 EAKTLYKQA
+1717 EAKTLYQQA
-1726 EYWQNFSKII
+1726 QFWQNFSKII

-1743 PTELTYTLTA
+1743 PTELTYTLTT
-1753 DWQFIMLP
+1753 DWQFITLP

-1769 DIVTDGDVVWATYNA
+1769 DIVTDGEVVWATYNA

-1909 NGPETITFSSEYIAA
+1909 GGPQAIQFSPEYIV
-1924 SGEND
+1924 GGTGGN
-1929 LLWDYTEAA
+1929 A
-1938 PSANPDNG
+1938 PVR
-1946 LYYASMVSDAVGTN
+1946 VSDIVRSHIA
-1960 NGLKGVKLNASGWA
+1960 
-1974 YFEKANVAGK
+1974 
-1984 LKLTF
+1984 
-1989 ANRKV
+1989 
-1994 QTAYAV
+1994 QQI
-2000 SVYNATKTEGENP
+2000 TENQ
-2013 VKGEK
+2013 
-2018 IADTDDV
+2018 
-2025 EFGSSATIALPAEV
+2025 
-2039 TGVYIERK
+2039 Y
-2047 TDAEG
+2047 
-2052 VLSKIEFKEGVA
+2052 
-2064 H
+2064 

>member
-1 MKRSLFSFVCT
+1 MKRSLLSFVCT
-12 VLLLSL
+12 VLLLSFA
-18 TCSVRAASTYG
+18 CSVSAATAYG
-29 VLINSNRLVAAED
+29 ILINSNRLVAAEE

-50 TQYLARVQLNAL
+50 TQYLARVQLNVL

-88 FEGSATL
+88 FVGGTDV
-95 GYMVCM
+95 GYLVCSV
-101 TAGCYDCYIKLKYQS
+101 AGCYDCYIKLKYQS

-123 GTDDCSEGVEYNPSA
+123 GTDGCSEGVEYNPSA
-138 GGGGDTQ
+138 GGGGTQ
-145 EMYYLVGN
+145 VEYYLIGN

-198 TDLNFDCSSY
+198 ANLDFDCSSY
-208 NVRGDEDGNINV
+208 NVRGDEDGNVNV
-220 VLAQAGTFT
+220 VLAQAGTLT

-241 SFVNNTD
+241 NFVNNTD

-255 VSPEGSG
+255 VSPEGAG
-262 YISPASGTYSL
+262 YISPSSGNYSI

-279 SASISTG
+279 SASIATG

-299 GNPRTVTLTQD
+299 GNPRTITLTQD

-371 SAWRPEIEDGGLSS
+371 SAWRPEIEDGGLSG

-419 GEGYDCPNQGDT
+419 GEGYDCPNQGDP

-453 YSSEQTWAASNIIFT
+453 YSSEQTWASSNIIFT

-473 VVSNQQ
+473 VVPNQQ
-479 PASVSG
+479 PTSVSG

-494 NTSSAYVYTDR
+494 NVSSAYVYTDR

-512 VYTHASA
+512 IYTHASA

-528 SSSDGTNWYAFNEN
+528 SSSDGVDWYAFNDN
-542 EPGCATSYQA
+542 ETGCATSYQA
-552 EQKEVYV
+552 EEKEVYV
-559 FMENVWLRWVPMG
+559 YMENVWLRWVPLG
-572 GSTNTN
+572 SSTNTN

-621 LTIGGNGR
+621 LTIGGSGR

-667 ESPNLRYVDL
+667 ESPNLRYVEL

-684 GNYSFYNCPTLHS
+684 GNYSFYNCPALHS
-697 LTLPESVA
+697 LTLPESVTI
-705 VLSENTPFGGTTK
+705 LSENTPFGGTTQ
-718 MNSAVYNSRVFV
+718 MNSAVYNSHVFV

-749 ASQAFRG
+749 ASQAFRD

-798 YAFSGCITLKGIDLP
+798 YAFSGCIALKGIDLP

-856 VYVPGESIETYLA
+856 VYVPGASVETYLA

-904 WELGCDSVLTL
+904 WELGCDSVLTIS
-915 TGTGAM
+915 GTGAM
-921 ADYSLDN
+921 ATYNSNTTPWLANAAAIKSVVIEHGVSSLSPYAFYNSGSSANYKSLTHVSIPSSISTLSNNQFWQCPIQTVELNSEALMLNITSSGNNLMYIFGAQVRKYILGDSVLTIGKYAFYNQGDDSLRTIVLPQGLTTISAWGFGYLEHLQSIEIPANVTSIGGN
-928 APWYES
+928 AFS
-934 YRQAIR
+934 GCANLR
-940 SVVIGSGI
+940 SVVIGSG
-948 TSVGAR
+948 
-954 AFTDCTSLTSVDFGE
+954 
-969 TVTSVGYYAFGFC
+969 
-982 SSLQHVT
+982 
-989 LPNSITAISN
+989 
-999 GAFDRCPLTE
+999 
-1009 PLYNSHVFVFMPETY
+1009 
-1024 AGEYSIPEGI
+1024 
-1034 ETIAGYA
+1034 
-1041 FKGCSQ
+1041 
-1047 ITSITVPESVTSIS
+1047 VTSI
-1061 GGYAFSGCSSLQS
+1061 A
-1074 INIPA
+1074 
-1079 GVTYI
+1079 
-1084 GGGTFSG
+1084 
-1091 CSSLRYIEI
+1091 
-1100 PASVTQIA
+1100 
-1108 VSAFSNCTGLDS
+1108 
-1120 ITCNATYPPMAEA
+1120 
-1133 NTFEGV
+1133 
-1139 ATSIPVN
+1139 
-1146 IPAGTTGTYSQAT
+1146 SQA
-1159 GWNQFTNF
+1159 F
-1167 RELPDS
+1167 RD
-1173 VCVVARGICGAQE
+1173 C
-1186 RNLSWVLTCDS
+1186 N
-1197 VLTIFGT
+1197 
-1204 GAMVS
+1204 
-1209 TYYSTPAPWAEYG
+1209 
-1222 SKIRDIVIGEGVT
+1222 
-1235 NMAAYAFYNDGNTAG
+1235 
-1250 VYDNVRTLYIPS
+1250 
-1262 TMQNLVN
+1262 
-1269 NYFYRCPLDIVTIN
+1269 
-1283 SDTIVG
+1283 
-1289 KGNFTSGSS
+1289 
-1298 INQLFGS
+1298 
-1305 RVRQFIIGDSV
+1305 
-1316 KSIANSAFYNQSPDS
+1316 
-1331 LESVILPE
+1331 
-1339 GLQSI
+1339 
-1344 GTWAFGYVEH
+1344 
-1354 LSTIALP
+1354 
-1361 STLQTLDTEAFSAS
+1361 
-1375 GLESID
+1375 
-1381 IPAGLQTI
+1381 
-1389 GSSVFKNCKQL
+1389 
-1400 SSVTFHNGLKT
+1400 
-1411 IGVSAFQNCTALPV
+1411 
-1425 ITIPETVETVN
+1425 
-1436 SGAFQGCTSLTKVT
+1436 
-1450 VLSALWAGENKSSSS
+1450 
-1465 TTKQVL
+1465 
-1471 DGYVRELVLGD
+1471 
-1482 GITRLGKYAF
+1482 
-1492 SGIDSLRT
+1492 
-1500 ITFPSSL
+1500 
-1507 EVVGEYAFSNC
+1507 
-1518 KSLSSLSL
+1518 
-1526 PAGVTTIGNYAFTGC
+1526 
-1541 AAIDSV
+1541 
-1547 SLGESLVRI
+1547 
-1556 GQQAFSQCTSMRS
+1556 
-1569 LPLPESLRAINSTA
+1569 
-1583 FYGCTGLTEVVI
+1583 
-1595 PSAVDSLGSNIF
+1595 
-1607 GGCTN
+1607 
-1612 LTRVTVNSNALC
+1612 
-1624 SQTFTTTANIKTA
+1624 
-1637 FNQDAILTYVIGE
+1637 
-1650 GVTAIGNYAFYNSP
+1650 
-1664 MVALNLPSTLTAIGT
+1664 
-1679 GSFGSC
+1679 
-1685 SSLTCVTCEAVT
+1685 SLTCVTSNAPT
-1697 PPTISASTAF
+1697 PPTIAASDAF

-1712 LLIPC
+1712 LLVPC
-1717 EAKTLYKQA
+1717 EAKTLYQQA
-1726 EYWQNFSKII
+1726 QFWQNFSKII

-1743 PTELTYTLTA
+1743 PTELTYTLTT
-1753 DWQFIMLP
+1753 DWQFITLP

-1769 DIVTDGDVVWATYNA
+1769 DIVTDGEVVWATYNA

-1811 RAADANATL
+1811 HAADANATL

-1909 NGPETITFSSEYIAA
+1909 GGPQAIQFSPEYIVGGTGGNAPVRVTDIVRSHIA
-1924 SGEND
+1924 QQITENH
-1929 LLWDYTEAA
+1929 Y
-1938 PSANPDNG
+1938 
-1946 LYYASMVSDAVGTN
+1946 
-1960 NGLKGVKLNASGWA
+1960 
-1974 YFEKANVAGK
+1974 
-1984 LKLTF
+1984 
-1989 ANRKV
+1989 
-1994 QTAYAV
+1994 
-2000 SVYNATKTEGENP
+2000 
-2013 VKGEK
+2013 
-2018 IADTDDV
+2018 
-2025 EFGSSATIALPAEV
+2025 
-2039 TGVYIERK
+2039 
-2047 TDAEG
+2047 
-2052 VLSKIEFKEGVA
+2052 
-2064 H
+2064 

>member
-1 MKRSLFSFVCT
+1 MKRSLLSFVCT
-12 VLLLSL
+12 ALLLGFA
-18 TCSVRAASTYG
+18 CSVSAATAYG
-29 VLINSNRLVAAED
+29 ILINRNRLVAAED
-42 AGESVDGH
+42 AGSIDGY
-50 TQYLARVQLNAL
+50 TQYLAHVQLNAQ
-62 DTIRLIDTS
+62 DTIRLLDID
-71 NNNATW
+71 NNATW

-88 FEGSATL
+88 FVGGTDV
-95 GYMVCM
+95 GYLVCSV
-101 TAGCYDCYIKLKYQS
+101 AGCYDCYIKLKYQS

-123 GTDDCSEGVEYNPSA
+123 GTDGCSEGVEYNPSA

-208 NVRGDEDGNINV
+208 NVRGDEDGNVDV
-220 VLAQAGTFT
+220 VLAQAGTLT
-229 VAVQNGQLCVTG
+229 VAVQNSLLCVTG
-241 SFVNNTD
+241 NFVNNTD

-255 VSPEGSG
+255 VSPEGAG
-262 YISPASGTYSL
+262 YISPSSGNYSI

-279 SASISTG
+279 SASIATG

-299 GNPRTVTLTQD
+299 GNPRTITLTQD

-371 SAWRPEIEDGGLSS
+371 SAWRPEIEDGGLSG

-393 LTCNVAGCYDIYI
+393 LICNVAGCYDIYI

-419 GEGYDCPNQGDT
+419 GEGYDCPNQGDP
-431 SGGNTDGDVLF
+431 SGGNTGGDVLF

-453 YSSEQTWAASNIIFT
+453 YSSEQTWASSNIIFT

-473 VVSNQQ
+473 VVPNQQ
-479 PASVSG
+479 PTSVSG

-494 NTSSAYVYTDR
+494 NVSSAYVYTDR

-512 VYTHASA
+512 RYTHASA

-528 SSSDGTNWYAFNEN
+528 SSSDGVDWYAFNEN

-572 GSTNTN
+572 NSTNTN

-621 LTIGGNGR
+621 LTIGGSGR
-629 MADYDEQTNIAP
+629 MADYDEQSNIAP

-658 TNVGNLAFR
+658 TNVGNLALR
-667 ESPNLRYVDL
+667 ESPNLRYVEL

-684 GNYSFYNCPTLHS
+684 GNYSFYNCPALHS
-697 LTLPESVA
+697 LTLPESVTI
-705 VLSENTPFGGTTK
+705 LSENTPFGGTTK

-749 ASQAFRG
+749 ASQAFRD

-798 YAFSGCITLKGIDLP
+798 YAFSGCIALKGIDLP

-898 DGDNIT
+898 DGDNIR
-904 WELGCDSVLTL
+904 WELGCDSVLTIS
-915 TGTGAM
+915 GTGAM
-921 ADYSLDN
+921 ATYNSNTTPWLAN
-928 APWYES
+928 AA
-934 YRQAIR
+934 AIK
-940 SVVIGSGI
+940 SVVI
-948 TSVGAR
+948 
-954 AFTDCTSLTSVDFGE
+954 E
-969 TVTSVGYYAFGFC
+969 
-982 SSLQHVT
+982 H
-989 LPNSITAISN
+989 
-999 GAFDRCPLTE
+999 
-1009 PLYNSHVFVFMPETY
+1009 
-1024 AGEYSIPEGI
+1024 
-1034 ETIAGYA
+1034 
-1041 FKGCSQ
+1041 
-1047 ITSITVPESVTSIS
+1047 
-1061 GGYAFSGCSSLQS
+1061 
-1074 INIPA
+1074 
-1079 GVTYI
+1079 GV
-1084 GGGTFSG
+1084 
-1091 CSSLRYIEI
+1091 
-1100 PASVTQIA
+1100 
-1108 VSAFSNCTGLDS
+1108 
-1120 ITCNATYPPMAEA
+1120 
-1133 NTFEGV
+1133 
-1139 ATSIPVN
+1139 
-1146 IPAGTTGTYSQAT
+1146 
-1159 GWNQFTNF
+1159 
-1167 RELPDS
+1167 
-1173 VCVVARGICGAQE
+1173 
-1186 RNLSWVLTCDS
+1186 
-1197 VLTIFGT
+1197 
-1204 GAMVS
+1204 
-1209 TYYSTPAPWAEYG
+1209 
-1222 SKIRDIVIGEGVT
+1222 
-1235 NMAAYAFYNDGNTAG
+1235 
-1250 VYDNVRTLYIPS
+1250 
-1262 TMQNLVN
+1262 
-1269 NYFYRCPLDIVTIN
+1269 
-1283 SDTIVG
+1283 
-1289 KGNFTSGSS
+1289 
-1298 INQLFGS
+1298 
-1305 RVRQFIIGDSV
+1305 
-1316 KSIANSAFYNQSPDS
+1316 
-1331 LESVILPE
+1331 
-1339 GLQSI
+1339 
-1344 GTWAFGYVEH
+1344 
-1354 LSTIALP
+1354 
-1361 STLQTLDTEAFSAS
+1361 
-1375 GLESID
+1375 
-1381 IPAGLQTI
+1381 
-1389 GSSVFKNCKQL
+1389 
-1400 SSVTFHNGLKT
+1400 
-1411 IGVSAFQNCTALPV
+1411 
-1425 ITIPETVETVN
+1425 
-1436 SGAFQGCTSLTKVT
+1436 
-1450 VLSALWAGENKSSSS
+1450 
-1465 TTKQVL
+1465 
-1471 DGYVRELVLGD
+1471 
-1482 GITRLGKYAF
+1482 
-1492 SGIDSLRT
+1492 
-1500 ITFPSSL
+1500 
-1507 EVVGEYAFSNC
+1507 
-1518 KSLSSLSL
+1518 SSLS
-1526 PAGVTTIGNYAFTGC
+1526 P
-1541 AAIDSV
+1541 
-1547 SLGESLVRI
+1547 
-1556 GQQAFSQCTSMRS
+1556 
-1569 LPLPESLRAINSTA
+1569 
-1583 FYGCTGLTEVVI
+1583 
-1595 PSAVDSLGSNIF
+1595 
-1607 GGCTN
+1607 
-1612 LTRVTVNSNALC
+1612 
-1624 SQTFTTTANIKTA
+1624 
-1637 FNQDAILTYVIGE
+1637 
-1650 GVTAIGNYAFYNSP
+1650 YAFYNSGSSANYKSLTHVSIP
-1664 MVALNLPSTLTAIGT
+1664 SSISTLSNNQFWQCPIQTVELNSEALMLNITSSSNNLMYIFGAQVRKYIPVIVKEGRIIGEGYHARRGELHAERNAIK
-1679 GSFGSC
+1679 
-1685 SSLTCVTCEAVT
+1685 SLTESAAGAAIYVTLEPCCHYGRTPPCTEAILEQGITRVVIGSRVTSIASQAFRDCNSLTRVTSNAPT
-1697 PPTISASTAF
+1697 PPTIAASDAF
-1707 SRQDT
+1707 SLQDT
-1712 LLIPC
+1712 LLVPC
-1717 EAKTLYKQA
+1717 EAKTLYQQA
-1726 EYWQNFSKII
+1726 QFWQNFSKII

-1753 DWQFIMLP
+1753 DWQFITLP

-1769 DIVTDGDVVWATYNA
+1769 DIVTDGEVVWATYNA

-1909 NGPETITFSSEYIAA
+1909 GGPQAIQFSPEYIV
-1924 SGEND
+1924 GGTGGN
-1929 LLWDYTEAA
+1929 A
-1938 PSANPDNG
+1938 PVR
-1946 LYYASMVSDAVGTN
+1946 VSDIVRSHIA
-1960 NGLKGVKLNASGWA
+1960 
-1974 YFEKANVAGK
+1974 
-1984 LKLTF
+1984 
-1989 ANRKV
+1989 
-1994 QTAYAV
+1994 QQI
-2000 SVYNATKTEGENP
+2000 TENH
-2013 VKGEK
+2013 
-2018 IADTDDV
+2018 
-2025 EFGSSATIALPAEV
+2025 
-2039 TGVYIERK
+2039 Y
-2047 TDAEG
+2047 
-2052 VLSKIEFKEGVA
+2052 
-2064 H
+2064 

>member
-1 MKRSLFSFVCT
+1 MKRSLFSFACT

-29 VLINSNRLVAAED
+29 ILINSNRLVAAEE

-50 TQYLARVQLNAL
+50 TQYLARVQLNVL

-190 SWDVALGY
+190 SWDIALGY
-198 TDLNFDCSSY
+198 ANLDFDCSSY
-208 NVRGDEDGNINV
+208 NVRGDEDGNVNV
-220 VLAQAGTFT
+220 VLAQAGTLT

-255 VSPEGSG
+255 VSPEGAG
-262 YISPASGTYSL
+262 YISPSSGNYSI

-279 SASISTG
+279 SASIATG

-299 GNPRTVTLTQD
+299 GNPRTITLTQD

-371 SAWRPEIEDGGLSS
+371 SAWRPEIEDGGLSG

-393 LTCNVAGCYDIYI
+393 LICNVAGCYDIYI

-419 GEGYDCPNQGDT
+419 GEGYDCPNQGDP

-453 YSSEQTWAASNIIFT
+453 YSSEQTWASSNIIFT

-473 VVSNQQ
+473 VVPNQQ
-479 PASVSG
+479 PTSVSG

-494 NTSSAYVYTDR
+494 NVSSAYVYTDR

-512 VYTHASA
+512 IYTHASA

-528 SSSDGTNWYAFNEN
+528 SSSDGVDWYAFNDDET
-542 EPGCATSYQA
+542 GCATSYQA

-559 FMENVWLRWVPMG
+559 YMENVWLRWVPLG
-572 GSTNTN
+572 NSTNTN

-629 MADYDEQTNIAP
+629 MADYDGQTNIAP

-667 ESPNLRYVDL
+667 ESSNLRYVEL

-684 GNYSFYNCPTLHS
+684 GNYSFYNCPALHS
-697 LTLPESVA
+697 LTLPESVTI
-705 VLSENTPFGGTTK
+705 LSENTPFGGTTK

-798 YAFSGCITLKGIDLP
+798 YAFSGCIALKGIDLP

-842 ANGSTFAGVPEGTT
+842 ANGSTFAGVPEGIT
-856 VYVPGESIETYLA
+856 VYVPGASIETYLA

-904 WELGCDSVLTL
+904 WELGCDSVLTIS
-915 TGTGAM
+915 GTGAM
-921 ADYSLDN
+921 ATYNSNTTPWLANAAAIKSVVIEHGVSSLSPYAFYNSGSSANYKSLTHVSIPSSISTLSNNQFWQCPIQTVELNSEALMLNITSSSNNLMYIFGAQVRKYILGDSVLTIGKYAFYNQGDDSLRTIVLPQGLTTISAWGFGYLEHLQSIEIPANVTSIGGN
-928 APWYES
+928 AFS
-934 YRQAIR
+934 GCTNLR
-940 SVVIGSGI
+940 SVVIGSG
-948 TSVGAR
+948 
-954 AFTDCTSLTSVDFGE
+954 
-969 TVTSVGYYAFGFC
+969 
-982 SSLQHVT
+982 
-989 LPNSITAISN
+989 
-999 GAFDRCPLTE
+999 
-1009 PLYNSHVFVFMPETY
+1009 
-1024 AGEYSIPEGI
+1024 
-1034 ETIAGYA
+1034 
-1041 FKGCSQ
+1041 
-1047 ITSITVPESVTSIS
+1047 VTSI
-1061 GGYAFSGCSSLQS
+1061 A
-1074 INIPA
+1074 
-1079 GVTYI
+1079 
-1084 GGGTFSG
+1084 
-1091 CSSLRYIEI
+1091 
-1100 PASVTQIA
+1100 
-1108 VSAFSNCTGLDS
+1108 
-1120 ITCNATYPPMAEA
+1120 
-1133 NTFEGV
+1133 
-1139 ATSIPVN
+1139 
-1146 IPAGTTGTYSQAT
+1146 SQA
-1159 GWNQFTNF
+1159 F
-1167 RELPDS
+1167 RD
-1173 VCVVARGICGAQE
+1173 C
-1186 RNLSWVLTCDS
+1186 
-1197 VLTIFGT
+1197 
-1204 GAMVS
+1204 
-1209 TYYSTPAPWAEYG
+1209 
-1222 SKIRDIVIGEGVT
+1222 
-1235 NMAAYAFYNDGNTAG
+1235 
-1250 VYDNVRTLYIPS
+1250 
-1262 TMQNLVN
+1262 
-1269 NYFYRCPLDIVTIN
+1269 N
-1283 SDTIVG
+1283 S
-1289 KGNFTSGSS
+1289 
-1298 INQLFGS
+1298 
-1305 RVRQFIIGDSV
+1305 
-1316 KSIANSAFYNQSPDS
+1316 
-1331 LESVILPE
+1331 
-1339 GLQSI
+1339 
-1344 GTWAFGYVEH
+1344 
-1354 LSTIALP
+1354 
-1361 STLQTLDTEAFSAS
+1361 
-1375 GLESID
+1375 
-1381 IPAGLQTI
+1381 
-1389 GSSVFKNCKQL
+1389 
-1400 SSVTFHNGLKT
+1400 
-1411 IGVSAFQNCTALPV
+1411 
-1425 ITIPETVETVN
+1425 
-1436 SGAFQGCTSLTKVT
+1436 
-1450 VLSALWAGENKSSSS
+1450 
-1465 TTKQVL
+1465 
-1471 DGYVRELVLGD
+1471 
-1482 GITRLGKYAF
+1482 
-1492 SGIDSLRT
+1492 
-1500 ITFPSSL
+1500 
-1507 EVVGEYAFSNC
+1507 
-1518 KSLSSLSL
+1518 
-1526 PAGVTTIGNYAFTGC
+1526 
-1541 AAIDSV
+1541 
-1547 SLGESLVRI
+1547 
-1556 GQQAFSQCTSMRS
+1556 
-1569 LPLPESLRAINSTA
+1569 
-1583 FYGCTGLTEVVI
+1583 
-1595 PSAVDSLGSNIF
+1595 
-1607 GGCTN
+1607 
-1612 LTRVTVNSNALC
+1612 LTRVTSNA
-1624 SQTFTTTANIKTA
+1624 
-1637 FNQDAILTYVIGE
+1637 
-1650 GVTAIGNYAFYNSP
+1650 P
-1664 MVALNLPSTLTAIGT
+1664 
-1679 GSFGSC
+1679 
-1685 SSLTCVTCEAVT
+1685 T
-1697 PPTISASTAF
+1697 PPTIAASDAF
-1707 SRQDT
+1707 SLQDT
-1712 LLIPC
+1712 LLVPC
-1717 EAKTLYKQA
+1717 EAKTLYQQA
-1726 EYWQNFSKII
+1726 QFWQNFSKII

-1743 PTELTYTLTA
+1743 PTELTYTLTT
-1753 DWQFIMLP
+1753 DWQFITLP

-1769 DIVTDGDVVWATYNA
+1769 DIVTDGEVVWATYNA

-1909 NGPETITFSSEYIAA
+1909 GGPQAIQFSPEYIV
-1924 SGEND
+1924 GGTGGN
-1929 LLWDYTEAA
+1929 A
-1938 PSANPDNG
+1938 PVR
-1946 LYYASMVSDAVGTN
+1946 VSDIVRSHIA
-1960 NGLKGVKLNASGWA
+1960 
-1974 YFEKANVAGK
+1974 
-1984 LKLTF
+1984 
-1989 ANRKV
+1989 
-1994 QTAYAV
+1994 QQI
-2000 SVYNATKTEGENP
+2000 TENQ
-2013 VKGEK
+2013 
-2018 IADTDDV
+2018 
-2025 EFGSSATIALPAEV
+2025 
-2039 TGVYIERK
+2039 Y
-2047 TDAEG
+2047 
-2052 VLSKIEFKEGVA
+2052 
-2064 H
+2064 

>member
-1 MKRSLFSFVCT
+1 MKRSILSLVCT
-12 VLLLSL
+12 LLLLAIAGS
-18 TCSVRAASTYG
+18 TRAASTFG
-29 VLINSNRLVAAED
+29 ILINSNRLVAAED
-42 AGESVDGH
+42 AGESPDGY
-50 TQYLARVQLNAL
+50 TQYLAHVQLNAL

-77 MVDLDAASVSG
+77 MVDLDEASVNG
-88 FEGSATL
+88 FEGGADV
-95 GYMVCM
+95 GYLVC
-101 TAGCYDCYIKLKYQS
+101 TIAGCYDCYLKFNPGA

-123 GTDDCSEGVEYNPSA
+123 GTDGCSEGVEYNPSS
-138 GGGGDTQ
+138 GGATGGNDTGQ
-145 EMYYLVGN
+145 TYYLIGN
-153 SADMGEWSL
+153 TAELGAWAL
-162 ENALLLTDGTITLDL
+162 EDALLMTDGTITLDL
-177 QEGEYKFKVVEGR
+177 QAGEYKFKVVEGR
-190 SWDVALGY
+190 SWDIALGY
-198 TDLNFDCSSY
+198 ASLNFDCSSY
-208 NVRGDEDGNINV
+208 NIRDDEDGNVAV
-220 VLAQAGTFT
+220 VLAQAGTLI
-229 VAVQNGQLCVTG
+229 VRVQNNMLCVTG

-248 QVRLTTG
+248 QVRLITQ
-255 VSPEGSG
+255 VSPGEAG
-262 YISPASGTYSL
+262 YASPAGGSYSI
-273 GSSVEL
+273 GSQVEL
-279 SASISTG
+279 SANIATG
-286 GWMFDRWSDDNSW
+286 GWMFDRWSDNDSW
-299 GNPRTVTLTQD
+299 DNPRTITLTQD

-326 NGSTIVDGTF
+326 NGGTVVPGTF

-371 SAWRPEIEDGGLSS
+371 SAWRPELEEGGMSG
-385 NFEIGDNN
+385 NFAIGDNY
-393 LTCNVAGCYDIYI
+393 LTCNMAGCYDIYI
-406 KIHYGQSSDVVYI
+406 KIHYGQSSDYVYI
-419 GEGYDCPNQGDT
+419 GEGYDCPDQ
-431 SGGNTDGDVLF
+431 GGNTGGDNTGGDVLF
-442 STSFEDWPSQT
+442 STTFEDWPSQT
-453 YSSEQTWAASNIIFT
+453 YSSEQKWVSSDVEFT

-473 VVSNQQ
+473 VVPNQQ

-485 SSVGYIQPT
+485 AGVGYIQPT

-512 VYTHASA
+512 LFTHASA
-519 ISGGGWQLQ
+519 VVGGGWQLQ
-528 SSSDGTNWYAFNEN
+528 SSSDGVDWYAFNDN
-542 EPGCATSYQA
+542 ETGCSSSYQA

-559 FMENVWLRWVPMG
+559 FMENVWLRWVPLS
-572 GSTNTN
+572 GSSNTS

-583 IIIYGNNGSSGAPGI
+583 ITIYGNTGSSGAPDI
-598 VASGDCAEDGSSNV
+598 VASGTCADDGSANV
-612 TWLLSTDSI
+612 TWLLTADSI
-621 LTIGGNGR
+621 LTIGGDGR
-629 MADYDEQTNIAP
+629 MADYDEDTNIAP

-647 AYNSVYIADGV
+647 AYNSVYIAAGV
-658 TNVGNLAFR
+658 TNVGDLAFR
-667 ESPNLRYVDL
+667 QSTNLRYVDL
-677 ASTVTQL
+677 ASTVTEL
-684 GNYSFYNCPTLHS
+684 GSYSFYSCPALHTF
-697 LTLPESVA
+697 TLPDNVTT
-705 VLSENTPFGGTTK
+705 LGENSPFGGTTT
-718 MNSAVYNSRVFV
+718 MTSPVYNSHVFV
-730 SLPQDY
+730 CLNSDFTGEY
-736 SGEFA
+736 TVSSG
-741 VADGTIMV
+741 TTTV
-749 ASQAFRG
+749 ASHAFRG
-756 CSQLTAVALPNTVTN
+756 CSMLTSVVLPSTVTS
-771 LLGSST
+771 LPGSST
-777 FENCTSL
+777 FENCSALASVNIPEGVTSL
-784 MSVILPDGIIDLGQ
+784 GM
-798 YAFSGCITLKGIDLP
+798 YAFSGCTSLMGIDLP
-813 STLASLG
+813 STMSSLG
-820 SYCFAECSAV
+820 SYCLAECSAI
-830 DSIICRATTPPS
+830 DSIVCRATTPPT
-842 ANGSTFAGVPEGTT
+842 ANGSTFSGVREGTT
-856 VYVPGESIETYLA
+856 IYVPGQSIETYLA
-869 ADGWSTFSTYLAL
+869 ADGWSTFGMYQAL
-882 DQSAGN
+882 DESAGN
-888 TCPVSGTCGA
+888 MCPVSGTCG
-898 DGDNIT
+898 DESDNIT
-904 WELGCDSVLTL
+904 WTLGCDSVLTL
-915 TGTGAM
+915 TGTGAT
-921 ADYSLDN
+921 AEYTLDN
-928 APWYES
+928 APWYD
-934 YRQAIR
+934 YREAIR

-948 TSVGAR
+948 TRIGER
-954 AFTDCTSLTSVDFGE
+954 AFYQCTALTSVDFGE
-969 TVTSVGYYAFGFC
+969 TVTNVGYYAFGFC

-989 LPNSITAISN
+989 LPNSITNVGN
-999 GAFDRCPLTE
+999 GAFDQCPLTE
-1009 PLYNSHVFVFMPETY
+1009 PLYNSHVFVYMPETY
-1024 AGEYSIPEGI
+1024 AGEYSIPDGI

-1041 FKGCSQ
+1041 FEDCSQ
-1047 ITSITVPESVTSIS
+1047 ITSITVPESVTTIS
-1061 GGYAFSGCSSLQS
+1061 GGYSFSGCSSLQS

-1091 CSSLRYIEI
+1091 CSSLRYVDI

-1108 VSAFSNCTGLDS
+1108 ANAFNGCSGLDS
-1120 ITCNATYPPMAEA
+1120 ITSYATYPPMAEST
-1133 NTFEGV
+1133 TFEGV
-1139 ATSIPVN
+1139 ATSIPVI

-1197 VLTIFGT
+1197 VLTISGT

-1361 STLQTLDTEAFSAS
+1361 STLQTLDTEAFSVS

-1411 IGVSAFQNCTALPV
+1411 IGVSAFQNCTALLE

-1450 VLSALWAGENKSSSS
+1450 VLSALWAGGDKSSSS
-1465 TTKQVL
+1465 ITKQAL

-1541 AAIDSV
+1541 ATIDSI

-1556 GQQAFSQCTSMRS
+1556 GQQAFYQCTSLRS

-1607 GGCTN
+1607 SGCTN
-1612 LTRVTVNSNALC
+1612 LTSITINSNNLC
-1624 SQTFTTTANIKTA
+1624 SQTYSTGTNIRSA
-1637 FNQDAILTYVIGE
+1637 INQDAVMTYIIGE

-1664 MVALNLPSTLTAIGT
+1664 MKALNLPSTLTAIGT
-1679 GSFGSC
+1679 GAFGSC
-1685 SSLTCVTCEAVT
+1685 SSLTCVTCDAVT
-1697 PPTISASTAF
+1697 PPTIAASTSF
-1707 SRQDT
+1707 SKQDT
-1712 LLIPC
+1712 LIIPC
-1717 EAKTLYKQA
+1717 AAKTLYKQA

-1736 CPDDMNT
+1736 CADDLYA
-1743 PTELTYTLTA
+1743 PTELTYTLTEA
-1753 DWQFIMLP
+1753 WTFIMLP
-1761 GVFGLSAD
+1761 GQLAGDTLSSEY
-1769 DIVTDGDVVWATYNA
+1769 IVTDGEVQWATYDG
-1784 ERRAAG
+1784 EQRATG
-1790 LSGWEIYSAA
+1790 RSGWTLYDAADGFDGSKAYIARAVNGQATLIVILPEAARQKTATNITLSYSASSHA
-1800 TGFSGTKAFIV
+1800 
-1811 RAADANATL
+1811 
-1820 TIHIP
+1820 
-1825 DQAREP
+1825 
-1831 AGAAL
+1831 
-1836 PLTYQAAAHPQ
+1836 Q
-1847 NANWNFLGNPYPYE
+1847 NANWNYLGNPYPFAYDIMSALQAA
-1861 YNISAALLAQGIE
+1861 NIEA
-1874 TPITVWNGTGYSTYT
+1874 PIAVWNGTGYTTYT
-1889 PGIDEYTLQPFQ
+1889 PGIDSFTLDPLG

-1909 NGPETITFSSEYIAA
+1909 NGPETLPLSADYI
-1924 SGEND
+1924 
-1929 LLWDYTEAA
+1929 
-1938 PSANPDNG
+1938 
-1946 LYYASMVSDAVGTN
+1946 
-1960 NGLKGVKLNASGWA
+1960 
-1974 YFEKANVAGK
+1974 
-1984 LKLTF
+1984 
-1989 ANRKV
+1989 
-1994 QTAYAV
+1994 
-2000 SVYNATKTEGENP
+2000 
-2013 VKGEK
+2013 
-2018 IADTDDV
+2018 V
-2025 EFGSSATIALPAEV
+2025 E
-2039 TGVYIERK
+2039 
-2047 TDAEG
+2047 
-2052 VLSKIEFKEGVA
+2052 
-2064 H
+2064 